1 MSCLTLRTANVYIFF
16 HPQTFCLDIGSIMT
30 YILVVLWLD
39 ISITSAPYLRQRVF
53 IIYCTVLFVIAFAAF
68 HSIRSRI
75 FHPLYT
81 LVPRLPVPRF
91 PPLHFWRC
99 RLFRSRIFSRPGG
112 NPSDLSCEESNGKAS
127 DANSRQSIHLALIKF
142 NNNFFRGYAPNLA
155 KSSVEWIVKFSL
167 GHLVETSEM
176 PSTLNVNTKV
186 LNTALPI
193 KNISIDGN

>member
-1 MSCLTLRTANVYIFF
+1 MYWLRWHYHVKDIAGHRTKLDKRK
-16 HPQTFCLDIGSIMT
+16 QTKEQKRWQS
-30 YILVVLWLD
+30 VV
-39 ISITSAPYLRQRVF
+39 AGRQHFRRS
-53 IIYCTVLFVIAFAAF
+53 IAFGPAF
-68 HSIRSRI
+68 ST
-75 FHPLYT
+75 PYT